1 MHNALIPSLFLSLF
15 SPLSAA
21 CCTSLSISIANLQ
34 LSWGIICARLSVVSS
49 IDCGL
54 RGPAAWCGAA
64 PHTVPAPAA
73 AAARQPSRASQP
85 VRYHVV
91 YCGSFPAAAVA
102 AALFEPFLL
111 RPAASRGS
119 GLVSPRCCASF
130 HRQQL
135 RQHHHYPQV
144 TRKKVN

>member
-1 MHNALIPSLFLSLF
+1 MLKCTTLSLYL
-15 SPLSAA
+15 SLSLSAA

-54 RGPAAWCGAA
+54 RWPAAWCGAA
-64 PHTVPAPAA
+64 PHTVPAPA

-91 YCGSFPAAAVA
+91 YCGSFPAAAAAAA
-102 AALFEPFLL
+102 AALFEPFFL
-111 RPAASRGS
+111 RLPTSRGS